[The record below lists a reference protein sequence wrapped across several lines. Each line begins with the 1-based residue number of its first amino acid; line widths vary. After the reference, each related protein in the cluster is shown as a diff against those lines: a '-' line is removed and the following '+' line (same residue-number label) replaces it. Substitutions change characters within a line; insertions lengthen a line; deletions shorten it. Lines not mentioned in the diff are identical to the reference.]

1 MEVEKLLLKELM
13 ILDMK
18 AQDKEQAIDEM
29 INKLFDEKIIS
40 DKSDFKNRILER
52 EKQLS
57 TALGEGIAI
66 PHAKSPAVLKN
77 VVLFAVSRNGI
88 DFDSLDGEK
97 TFVFFMIAAKDGE
110 HNTHLEILSSIS
122 KMLSD
127 EEICKSLKHIKEPQ
141 ELHKIMNDIM
151 QEDELTYVDDETE
164 DEEKNKR
171 EKKPLILSITAC
183 PTGISHTYLARDALV
198 NKAEELGL
206 NLKVETRGSEG
217 IGNAITQEDVEKAIG
232 IIVAADRKL
241 DLKMFENMD
250 MIKCSVTDAIRNPEK
265 LLERFM
271 EKDTFSSYGF
281 NFLEDSTFKTGIVKN
296 FYDTLMNGISNVL
309 PFVIGGGIF
318 SSFAAMAARFLG
330 IDHSLTVFFS
340 QIGAI
345 GLKMILPVLSGFI
358 AMGVADRPGLLV
370 GFVAGFMA
378 QEGGSGF
385 LGALIGGLIAGYVV
399 IGLKRITR
407 SVPNTLNG
415 LKPMLIYPILGCFLT
430 GMYMHFVAV
439 PIFSGV
445 NRGFL
450 ELLKN
455 LSKEGSIIVGALV
468 GAMMASDLGG
478 PINKAAYTFS
488 IAVFSDTGNAKFLAS
503 AMAGGMIPP
512 LVTTFATLFFPKKF
526 SKQERQTGA
535 ANLILGLSFIPEGAI
550 PFALKEPAKVLS
562 ISVLA
567 SSIGGALTMFFGIGI
582 PAPHGG
588 IFVLPLL
595 SLSKGLQFLFS
606 VIISSIM
613 GGFLYGLIRNRFNII
628 LKLNKK
634 LR

>member
-1 MEVEKLLLKELM
+1 MEVERLLLKELM

-77 VVLFAVSRNGI
+77 VVLFAVSKNGI

-127 EEICKSLKHIKEPQ
+127 EEICKSLKYIKEPQ

-171 EKKPLILSITAC
+171 EKKPLILAITAC

-198 NKAEELGL
+198 NKAEGLGL

-217 IGNAITQEDVEKAIG
+217 IGNAITDKDVEKAIG

-250 MIKCSVTDAIRNPEK
+250 MIKCSVTDAIKNPEK
-265 LLERFM
+265 LLERFT

-296 FYDTLMNGISNVL
+296 FYDTLSAE
-309 PFVIGGGIF
+309 IG
-318 SSFAAMAARFLG
+318 R
-330 IDHSLTVFFS
+330 
-340 QIGAI
+340 
-345 GLKMILPVLSGFI
+345 
-358 AMGVADRPGLLV
+358 
-370 GFVAGFMA
+370 
-378 QEGGSGF
+378 
-385 LGALIGGLIAGYVV
+385 
-399 IGLKRITR
+399 
-407 SVPNTLNG
+407 
-415 LKPMLIYPILGCFLT
+415 
-430 GMYMHFVAV
+430 
-439 PIFSGV
+439 
-445 NRGFL
+445 
-450 ELLKN
+450 
-455 LSKEGSIIVGALV
+455 
-468 GAMMASDLGG
+468 ASCR
-478 PINKAAYTFS
+478 
-488 IAVFSDTGNAKFLAS
+488 
-503 AMAGGMIPP
+503 
-512 LVTTFATLFFPKKF
+512 
-526 SKQERQTGA
+526 ER
-535 ANLILGLSFIPEGAI
+535 
-550 PFALKEPAKVLS
+550 V
-562 ISVLA
+562 
-567 SSIGGALTMFFGIGI
+567 
-582 PAPHGG
+582 
-588 IFVLPLL
+588 
-595 SLSKGLQFLFS
+595 
-606 VIISSIM
+606 
-613 GGFLYGLIRNRFNII
+613 
-628 LKLNKK
+628 
-634 LR
+634 